1 MTTAHK
7 KPETEEQRLEREAH
21 AMVKTC
27 YEDKKATINGRD
39 YEFTIA
45 SHQQRLKVFAFLS
58 GIAPQLKKQDMS
70 FLGTKEWS
78 AVEGVISNLVMY
90 DGSLLS
96 RRSTH
101 WEEFPE
107 DFLMFISIAL
117 QVISYP
123 FMRGKSTA

>member
-1 MTTAHK
+1 MNDAHK

-21 AMVKTC
+21 AMVKAC

-58 GIAPQLKKQDMS
+58 GITPQLKRQDMS
-70 FLGTKEWS
+70 FLGTKEWA
-78 AVEGVISNLVMY
+78 AVESVINNLVMY

-96 RRSTH
+96 RRPAH

-107 DFLMFISIAL
+107 DYLMFVSIAV

-123 FMRGKSTA
+123 FMRGKNTA